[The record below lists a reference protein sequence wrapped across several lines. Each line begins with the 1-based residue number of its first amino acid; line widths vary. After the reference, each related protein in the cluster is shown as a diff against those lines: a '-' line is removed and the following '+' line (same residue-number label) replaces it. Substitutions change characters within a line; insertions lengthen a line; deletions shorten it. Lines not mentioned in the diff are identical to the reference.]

1 MPAIMLS
8 RVDLPQP
15 EGPISDT
22 NAPSGMERST
32 GLNAWITEPLN
43 ANDLETALISIDAP
57 TSEAASGRATGQAP
71 QTQATAA
78 DSRATLQD
86 LSTSIQCDL
95 VWRSPLRI
103 DWHRSISSARLIGPL
118 AVGSAFKW
126 KSGGLD
132 IESIVQALEPIH
144 RVSWTGRSLGTEA
157 THRWVLEPLDGA
169 TLVTTEES
177 MEGWLVSV
185 LKLLAPGFL
194 DKSLD
199 AWLRDLKLKAEQ
211 TGT

>member
-1 MPAIMLS
+1 MARLS
-8 RVDLPQP
+8 ATKSVVIQAPPEVVWRVHTD
-15 EGPISDT
+15 
-22 NAPSGMERST
+22 
-32 GLNAWITEPLN
+32 
-43 ANDLETALISIDAP
+43 IDAW
-57 TSEAASGRATGQAP
+57 SQ
-71 QTQATAA
+71 
-78 DSRATLQD
+78 
-86 LSTSIQCDL
+86 
-95 VWRSPLRI
+95 WN
-103 DWHRSISSARLIGPL
+103 RSISSARLIGPL

-169 TLVTTEES
+169 TLVTTKES